1 MFVLFLFSFFF
12 FGKFCFHNK
21 NLEKSG
27 CLFGFILIAGKVLTD
42 GLIKYSLNMT
52 HPGLGTVLV
61 RLLFFFLDY

>member
-1 MFVLFLFSFFF
+1 MFVLFLFSIFF
-12 FGKFCFHNK
+12 FGKFCFISK

-27 CLFGFILIAGKVLTD
+27 CLFGLILIAGKVLTD

-61 RLLFFFLDY
+61 RLFFFFS